1 MKKINLDLIRI
12 ILSGLLFVINLF
24 LSDFTLKI
32 ILICISYIII
42 SSEMYINLFKNI
54 RKLEI
59 FDENFLMIIA
69 TITAFIIGE
78 YEEAILVMWLFNLGE
93 YLSDKAVSQSE
104 ESITKL
110 MDLRG
115 DTINLKQAD
124 NIINT
129 DIKNV
134 KIGDIFIVK
143 PGEKI
148 GLDGMVVDGISNVD
162 TASITGE
169 SVPKKIRS
177 GDMVISGY
185 TNIDSILTIKATSNF
200 ETSTASKIIELIKNA
215 EDKKTKT
222 EKFITR
228 FCKIYTPIIVLL
240 AILLTLIPYLMTGDL
255 NKWLYRSLI
264 FLVTSCPCALI
275 ISIPLG
281 SFSGIGDA
289 SKRGIL
295 VKGSVELESL
305 SKIKNIIFDKTG
317 TLTKGVFEVQ
327 TINSIT
333 NNQSELLEIAA
344 YGEYYS
350 NHPIAK
356 SIINKY
362 NKEIIPEKISN
373 FKEIS
378 GKGVSVYVDDAY
390 VLIGN
395 YEFMQEN
402 NIDIKK
408 ENSVG
413 TVIYIAIDKNYKG
426 NIVIADEIKKETTD
440 FIKKL
445 KESGISNLAIV
456 SGDNEKIV
464 KYVSQKIGIDEYYYS
479 MLPNDKVLKV
489 NEYKEKDF
497 TAFVGDGMNDAPVM
511 KTSDLGIAMG
521 GIGSDATIEAAD
533 VVIMTD
539 NLLKINEA
547 ISISKKT
554 LSIVKFNII
563 FSLLIKFL
571 MLILG
576 ALGISKIW
584 MAVFADVGVTLLL
597 VLNSLKLVIKK

>member
-281 SFSGIGDA
+281 FFSGIGYA